1 MHYFHYF
8 LLFLLT
14 RDPNFEETLSAFE
27 NSVQWA
33 VEGKF
38 TDQDVEEAKI
48 SVLAQVSVMCKI
60 CLFFFYV
67 KTFTY
72 RSEKGFEGQS
82 RGYKFAKFMSK
93 FLAAA

>member
-8 LLFLLT
+8 LLFLLI

-60 CLFFFYV
+60 CIFS
-67 KTFTY
+67 FT
-72 RSEKGFEGQS
+72 
-82 RGYKFAKFMSK
+82 
-93 FLAAA
+93 